1 MLRFIFIH
9 GILKFGV
16 PATFIFLAV
25 TFAWRHVITLND
37 VKTALLGMLIFGGII
52 TGYIEWRKHLRRM

>member
-16 PATFIFLAV
+16 PATIIYLAV
-25 TFAWRHVITLND
+25 IFAWHHVITLPD
-37 VKTALLGMLIFGGII
+37 VKAALLGTLILYGGVS
-52 TGYIEWRKHLRRM
+52 GYIEWRKRLRRM